1 MADCNASG
9 KMYGCFFADEA
20 GGFPAAVSYNRKS
33 ENSDEQQVLLQV
45 LTGLKEKKEVTKD
58 GTLMRKSDASSG
70 NGDSKLS
77 DCELRKVPS
86 GPDPLHHNGN
96 GPKKPRSP

>member
-9 KMYGCFFADEA
+9 NMYGCFFADEA
-20 GGFPAAVSYNRKS
+20 CGFPAAVSHNRKS

-45 LTGLKEKKEVTKD
+45 LTSLKGKKEVTKN
-58 GTLMRKSDASSG
+58 GTLVRKLDASSG
-70 NGDSKLS
+70 NDSKLS
-77 DCELRKVPS
+77 DSELRKVPS